1 MIRIFLL
8 FILFLSSSCS
18 HAPRERIKVGID
30 PTWYPQNFGEQNPYV
45 NGFIDDLLLR
55 LAKEMNIE
63 LNKVPIYSKYDIA
76 LSTLPPY
83 TYNQAKY
90 DFSQNILRIGPVLIL
105 PTQVKTRK
113 LEHFAHS
120 VIGVVAGNDVSALLQ
135 KYPDILV
142 RNYPTTKDLLD
153 AVVMQDIQGAI
164 LNRIE
169 AVGFISGIYNGKL
182 KIASIPLNDAG
193 IHFIAEKG
201 KHKELVHSLDD
212 KITQLKKKEYYKDLL
227 EKWKL

>member
-1 MIRIFLL
+1 MKRTISF
-8 FILFLSSSCS
+8 FILFLMSCS
-18 HAPRERIKVGID
+18 HTPRERIKVGID

-45 NGFIDDLLLR
+45 NGFIDDLLLKI
-55 LAKEMNIE
+55 AKEMNIE
-63 LNKVPIYSKYDIA
+63 LNKVPIYSKYDIE

-105 PTQVKTRK
+105 PCEVKTRK

-120 VIGVVAGNDVSALLQ
+120 VVGAVAGHDVSALLQ

-142 RNYPTTKDLLD
+142 RNYPSTKELLD
-153 AVVMQDIQGAI
+153 AVVTQDIQGAI

-169 AVGFISGIYNGKL
+169 AVSFISGIYNGKL

-201 KHKELVHSLDD
+201 KHKDLVHSLDG
-212 KITQLKKKEYYKDLL
+212 KITQLKKKQDYKDLL